1 VDSHALRDI
10 AQARVG
16 AVLRGKWRLERVLGV
31 GGMATVYFAVH
42 RNGTRAAIKMLH
54 PDLSADR
61 AILER
66 FLREGYLAN
75 KVEHAGAVRVLDEDI
90 AEDGSAFLVMEL
102 LDGRSL
108 DKIVEERPLPIGEA
122 LRITRLALDVL
133 AAAHERGIVHRD
145 IKPENVFVT
154 SDGQV
159 KILDFGI
166 ARLRE
171 HQTHGPGGGTL
182 GGMVLGTPA
191 FTPPEQARGRWQDV
205 DGQSDVWAIG
215 ATLYTLLSGRKV
227 RDAETV
233 NEELMLAMSTPPV
246 PIASLVPGLPPAVA
260 QVVDGALAFDKT
272 QRWPSARAMQEAVR
286 AAETALGAR
295 EADTVFTP
303 SGLVPPRPVV
313 VTPQPTGLGG
323 GGPRRP
329 ISQRTGPATPVLG
342 VTPDPKTVRSGPPAL
357 RSPRRSATTIAL
369 VALGAAVG
377 LGFIVAGFASGR
389 APKAAAVADSATA
402 PPLPPPEPE
411 ASLTASASV
420 PLTPASASASAPVVT
435 PSAPATTRKPR
446 KPSDPLDMGRY

>member
-1 VDSHALRDI
+1 
-10 AQARVG
+10 
-16 AVLRGKWRLERVLGV
+16 
-31 GGMATVYFAVH
+31 MASVYFAVH

-54 PDLSADR
+54 PELSADQS
-61 AILER
+61 ILER

-75 KVEHAGAVRVLDEDI
+75 KVEHPGAVRVLDEDI

-102 LDGRSL
+102 LEGRSL

-133 AAAHERGIVHRD
+133 ATAHERGIVHRD
-145 IKPENVFVT
+145 IKPENVFIT
-154 SDGQV
+154 EGGQV

-171 HQTHGPGGGTL
+171 HQTQGPGGGTL

-191 FTPPEQARGRWQDV
+191 FMPPEQARGRWQDV

-272 QRWPSARAMQEAVR
+272 QRWPSARAMQEAVCG
-286 AAETALGAR
+286 AERALGER
-295 EADTVFTP
+295 EVHTVLTP

-313 VTPQPTGLGG
+313 VTPQSTHRDGDR
-323 GGPRRP
+323 PRRP
-329 ISQRTGPATPVLG
+329 ISQRTGPATPVHG
-342 VTPDPKTVRSGPPAL
+342 VTPDPKTVRTGAPASL
-357 RSPRRSATTIAL
+357 RSPRRSAATIAA
-369 VALGAAVG
+369 VALGASAG
-377 LGFIVAGFASGR
+377 LAFIVAGIVGGR
-389 APKAAAVADSATA
+389 TSKVAAVADSAMA
-402 PPLPPPEPE
+402 PPPPSPAPE
-411 ASLTASASV
+411 ASATASAAV
-420 PLTPASASASAPVVT
+420 PVPVLVSASPSASAPAAV
-435 PSAPATTRKPR
+435 PAVPASSRKLRRPA
-446 KPSDPLDMGRY
+446 DPLDMGRY